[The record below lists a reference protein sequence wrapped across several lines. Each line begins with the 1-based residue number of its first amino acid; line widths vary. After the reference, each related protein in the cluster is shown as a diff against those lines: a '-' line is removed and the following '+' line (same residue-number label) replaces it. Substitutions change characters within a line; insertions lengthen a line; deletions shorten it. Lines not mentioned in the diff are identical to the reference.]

1 MVMRQQPLY
10 APAVRSSREHP
21 PDERQLS
28 ASPRASPFPSPE
40 ILQCR
45 IVNMAS
51 ARSRFS
57 FVFASLLPSR
67 AFLCIARGHGPA
79 PSRKSGPAKRPN
91 FTHQPRRS
99 ACKARTGW
107 ASTLRRRRISA
118 ASQLSVGTRIWARVP
133 SISTLCALAPQPIS
147 TAPGKRMSLE
157 VADVHDGRVG
167 STS

>member
-1 MVMRQQPLY
+1 MQAAFVSNRPQALAAVSSVSLGCLISHGHAAAALY

-28 ASPRASPFPSPE
+28 ASPRASPFPSQE

-79 PSRKSGPAKRPN
+79 PSRKSGLAKWSN

-99 ACKARTGW
+99 ACKAKTGW
-107 ASTLRRRRISA
+107 ASTLRRRRTSA
-118 ASQLSVGTRIWARVP
+118 ASQLSVGTRIWA
-133 SISTLCALAPQPIS
+133 
-147 TAPGKRMSLE
+147 
-157 VADVHDGRVG
+157 
-167 STS
+167 

>member
-28 ASPRASPFPSPE
+28 ASPRASPFPSQE

-67 AFLCIARGHGPA
+67 AFLCIARGHGPG
-79 PSRKSGPAKRPN
+79 PSRKSGLAKRSN
-91 FTHQPRRS
+91 LLTNH
-99 ACKARTGW
+99 AE
-107 ASTLRRRRISA
+107 
-118 ASQLSVGTRIWARVP
+118 ARV
-133 SISTLCALAPQPIS
+133 
-147 TAPGKRMSLE
+147 KRK
-157 VADVHDGRVG
+157 RVG
-167 STS
+167 HPLSDVVEHLLHPSFR